1 MVPIMDCEVE
11 RRFFGRHLEALPSV
25 YAPLCSNR
33 MTLLY
38 FTVAALDLLDA
49 RPAGDAARAICAWIM
64 AQFVRSDRVGGF
76 RGGSYLGASYDPS
89 GTMPV
94 HRHDEGH
101 LAMTY
106 TALCTLFALEY
117 DFAGFDWSG
126 IVRSMGALQRSDGSF
141 APTIASTDIDSRF
154 TFCAC
159 AVAWMAGDWSGIDR
173 DLATGYLLKCVSFD
187 GAFGFAP
194 GQEGHGGSTYIAVAS
209 LFLMGRLDR
218 LSRHQRRR
226 TIAWCIR
233 KQGDGYHGRTNKPA
247 DSCYSYWLGAALR
260 LLGAEQYTAKSSN
273 RDFNLSCKTVC
284 GGFGKLPGCDPDLMH
299 SMMGTAGLSI
309 IGMDSSVL
317 LPFDVAIGVTAR
329 TSSTIHT
336 RSSQ

>member
-1 MVPIMDCEVE
+1 MVPIMDREVE

-49 RPAGDAARAICAWIM
+49 RPAGAAARAICAWIM

-106 TALCTLFALEY
+106 TARTWPRCCRWRRLPEPRLPPVCTLFALEY

-126 IVRSMGALQRSDGSF
+126 IVRSMGALQRPDGRYVPLS
-141 APTIASTDIDSRF
+141 TRAS
-154 TFCAC
+154 
-159 AVAWMAGDWSGIDR
+159 
-173 DLATGYLLKCVSFD
+173 
-187 GAFGFAP
+187 
-194 GQEGHGGSTYIAVAS
+194 
-209 LFLMGRLDR
+209 
-218 LSRHQRRR
+218 RR
-226 TIAWCIR
+226 
-233 KQGDGYHGRTNKPA
+233 
-247 DSCYSYWLGAALR
+247 S
-260 LLGAEQYTAKSSN
+260 
-273 RDFNLSCKTVC
+273 V
-284 GGFGKLPGCDPDLMH
+284 GC
-299 SMMGTAGLSI
+299 
-309 IGMDSSVL
+309 
-317 LPFDVAIGVTAR
+317 
-329 TSSTIHT
+329 
-336 RSSQ
+336 